1 MTRGEATPV
10 VSVVSPVYQEEE
22 GLATFVQRT
31 REVLEQTDE
40 AYEVVLVDDG
50 SRDGSWAEIERQHQ
64 ADPRVRGIRLSR
76 NFGKEAAILA
86 GLEAARGE
94 AVVVMDSDLQHPPAL
109 LPTLV
114 DTWRGGAD
122 VVEAVKETRTGQP
135 LGGRIASRMFNS
147 FFHRLTGVELAD
159 ASDYRLLSR
168 KAVDALL
175 AMPER
180 TTFFRG
186 TSTWIGF
193 DREQVTFRVDPRVAG
208 QSRWGFTALVRLALN
223 GITSFTPA
231 PLQLVTICALV
242 FAVFALILGGQTL
255 VRFLQGDAVT
265 GFTTV
270 ILLLLIQGTMMLL
283 GLGIIGQYL
292 ARIHDEVK
300 QRPRYLVA
308 RSLPPGPDT
317 DDRR

>member
-1 MTRGEATPV
+1 M
-10 VSVVSPVYQEEE
+10 SIVSPVYREEE
-22 GLATFVQRT
+22 VLAVFVHRT
-31 REVLEQTDE
+31 VQVLEQLAIPFE
-40 AYEVVLVDDG
+40 IVLVDDG
-50 SRDGSWAEIERQHQ
+50 SADGSWAEIVRQHG
-64 ADPRVRGIRLSR
+64 ADPRVRGVGLSR

-94 AVVVMDSDLQHPPAL
+94 AVVVMDADLQHPPSL
-109 LPTLV
+109 LPDLL
-114 DTWRGGAD
+114 DRWRGGAD
-122 VVEAVKETRTGQP
+122 VVEALKENRTGQSV
-135 LGGRIASRMFNS
+135 GGRIASRMFNHI
-147 FFHRLTGVELAD
+147 FERLTGVELSD

-168 KAVDALL
+168 RAVDALL

-193 DREQVTFRVDPRVAG
+193 DRERVTFRVDPRAAG
-208 QSRWGFTALVRLALN
+208 ESRWGFSALVRLALN

-231 PLQLVTICALV
+231 PLHLVTLCAAV
-242 FAVFALILGGQTL
+242 FAVFAVLLGAQTL

-270 ILLLLIQGTMMLL
+270 ILLLLIQGTLTLL

-300 QRPRYLVA
+300 RRPRFFVA
-308 RSLPPGPDT
+308 RSAPPETRPDE
-317 DDRR
+317 RR